1 MKNQLEENFRI
12 SRGAEGDRGSGG
24 STAYS
29 ADGEERK
36 VDIQRA
42 LRQESG
48 RTDRGER
55 AERNI
60 RIETD
65 ETADRPWGFSENSA
79 RYRESAASTAQRHS
93 GMTGET
99 NRGYRAYTY
108 MAEESRGSRSEAAA
122 GSRHYEADTYT
133 AEESRG
139 SRSEAAE
146 RRSRRR
152 YEADTYTAEES
163 RDSRSE
169 AAAGSRRYEADTYM
183 AEESRGSRAEAP
195 ERRNRCRYEADTYM
209 AEESRGLRSE
219 AAAGNSPERWA
230 RSEKDG
236 RWHRVDENMSA
247 QNMGKR
253 NGQRKNRNSRYRST
267 SRRSRGLSSVSGR
280 QAGRALGG
288 RLREEWRQFTAY
300 VNESW
305 RVRLLLALCALL
317 LIGMVT
323 KYATDR
329 IFYQERDITDAFV
342 VTDSGCLESRMQIT
356 VDYGTAFLTEHDKQA
371 LIGYLANS
379 LGIRMEG
386 AADYQENEVS
396 QVYTYHKEAK
406 QASTTIKA
414 ITLRQDTSRTYLYT
428 ELVIQNDVNFDILSY
443 RDILLGAL
451 EDLQVVQ
458 AETTMQFLGAYDG
471 DLPLERWN
479 KIANSM
485 IKELGG
491 KIIYENRDK
500 ELYTIYA
507 YSSQLPEYVS
517 VDRNKINIQVAM
529 RYEQD
534 SDRTVVYLA
543 TPLLRGDW

>member
-12 SRGAEGDRGSGG
+12 SRGAEGDCGSGG
-24 STAYS
+24 SAANSAY
-29 ADGEERK
+29 GEERRIN
-36 VDIQRA
+36 IQRA

-65 ETADRPWGFSENSA
+65 KTADRPWGFSENSA
-79 RYRESAASTAQRHS
+79 RYRESAASAAQRHS

-108 MAEESRGSRSEAAA
+108 MAEESRGSRAEAAVERSRCYEADTYTAEESRGYGSEAVAER
-122 GSRHYEADTYT
+122 SRRYEADTYT

-139 SRSEAAE
+139 SRAEAAAE
-146 RRSRRR
+146 RSRR
-152 YEADTYTAEES
+152 YEADTYTE
-163 RDSRSE
+163 
-169 AAAGSRRYEADTYM
+169 
-183 AEESRGSRAEAP
+183 EESRGSRAEAAA
-195 ERRNRCRYEADTYM
+195 ERSRRYEADTYTE
-209 AEESRGLRSE
+209 EESRGYGSE
-219 AAAGNSPERWA
+219 VVAENSPERWA

-280 QAGRALGG
+280 QAGLALGG

-329 IFYQERDITDAFV
+329 IFYQEKDITDAFV

-406 QASTTIKA
+406 QAATTIKA

-428 ELVIQNDVNFDILSY
+428 ELVIRNDVNFDILSY

-451 EDLQVVQ
+451 KDLQVVQ

>member
-12 SRGAEGDRGSGG
+12 SRGAEGDCGSGG
-24 STAYS
+24 SAANSAY
-29 ADGEERK
+29 GEERRIN
-36 VDIQRA
+36 IQRA

-65 ETADRPWGFSENSA
+65 KTADRPWGFSENSA
-79 RYRESAASTAQRHS
+79 RYRESAASAAQRHS

-108 MAEESRGSRSEAAA
+108 
-122 GSRHYEADTYT
+122 T

-139 SRSEAAE
+139 YGSEAVAE
-146 RRSRRR
+146 
-152 YEADTYTAEES
+152 
-163 RDSRSE
+163 
-169 AAAGSRRYEADTYM
+169 
-183 AEESRGSRAEAP
+183 
-195 ERRNRCRYEADTYM
+195 
-209 AEESRGLRSE
+209 
-219 AAAGNSPERWA
+219 NSPERWA

-280 QAGRALGG
+280 QAGLALGG

-329 IFYQERDITDAFV
+329 ILYQEKDITDAFV

-406 QASTTIKA
+406 QAATTIKA

-428 ELVIQNDVNFDILSY
+428 ELVIRNDVNFDILSY

-451 EDLQVVQ
+451 KDLQVVQ

>member
-1 MKNQLEENFRI
+1 
-12 SRGAEGDRGSGG
+12 
-24 STAYS
+24 
-29 ADGEERK
+29 
-36 VDIQRA
+36 
-42 LRQESG
+42 
-48 RTDRGER
+48 
-55 AERNI
+55 
-60 RIETD
+60 
-65 ETADRPWGFSENSA
+65 
-79 RYRESAASTAQRHS
+79 
-93 GMTGET
+93 MTGET

-108 MAEESRGSRSEAAA
+108 
-122 GSRHYEADTYT
+122 T

-139 SRSEAAE
+139 YGSEAVAE
-146 RRSRRR
+146 RSRR

-163 RDSRSE
+163 RGYGSE
-169 AAAGSRRYEADTYM
+169 AV
-183 AEESRGSRAEAP
+183 AE
-195 ERRNRCRYEADTYM
+195 
-209 AEESRGLRSE
+209 
-219 AAAGNSPERWA
+219 NSPERWA

-280 QAGRALGG
+280 QAGLALGG

-329 IFYQERDITDAFV
+329 IFYQEKDITDAFV

-406 QASTTIKA
+406 QAATTIKA

-428 ELVIQNDVNFDILSY
+428 ELVIRNDVNFDILSY

-451 EDLQVVQ
+451 KDLQVVQ

>member
-12 SRGAEGDRGSGG
+12 SRGAEGDCGSGG
-24 STAYS
+24 SAANSAY
-29 ADGEERK
+29 GEERRIN
-36 VDIQRA
+36 IQRA

-65 ETADRPWGFSENSA
+65 KTADRPWGFSENSA
-79 RYRESAASTAQRHS
+79 RYRESAASAAQRHS

-108 MAEESRGSRSEAAA
+108 MAEESRGSRAEAA
-122 GSRHYEADTYT
+122 
-133 AEESRG
+133 
-139 SRSEAAE
+139 SE
-146 RRSRRR
+146 RNRR

-163 RDSRSE
+163 RGHGSE
-169 AAAGSRRYEADTYM
+169 AAAERSRRYEADTYT
-183 AEESRGSRAEAP
+183 AEESRG
-195 ERRNRCRYEADTYM
+195 Y
-209 AEESRGLRSE
+209 GSE
-219 AAAGNSPERWA
+219 AVAENSPERWA

-236 RWHRVDENMSA
+236 RWHRFDENMSA

-280 QAGRALGG
+280 QAGLALGG

-329 IFYQERDITDAFV
+329 IFYQEKDITDAFV

-406 QASTTIKA
+406 QAATTIKA

-428 ELVIQNDVNFDILSY
+428 ELVIRNDVNFDILSY

-451 EDLQVVQ
+451 KDLQVVQ

>member
-12 SRGAEGDRGSGG
+12 SRGAEGDCGSGG
-24 STAYS
+24 SAANSAY
-29 ADGEERK
+29 GEERRIN
-36 VDIQRA
+36 IQRA

-65 ETADRPWGFSENSA
+65 KTADRPWGFSENSA
-79 RYRESAASTAQRHS
+79 RYRESAASAAQRHS

-108 MAEESRGSRSEAAA
+108 
-122 GSRHYEADTYT
+122 T

-139 SRSEAAE
+139 YGSEAVAE
-146 RRSRRR
+146 RSRR

-163 RDSRSE
+163 RGYGSE
-169 AAAGSRRYEADTYM
+169 AV
-183 AEESRGSRAEAP
+183 AE
-195 ERRNRCRYEADTYM
+195 
-209 AEESRGLRSE
+209 
-219 AAAGNSPERWA
+219 NSPERWA

-280 QAGRALGG
+280 QAGLALGG

-329 IFYQERDITDAFV
+329 ILYQEKDITDAFV

-406 QASTTIKA
+406 QAATTIKA
-414 ITLRQDTSRTYLYT
+414 RIPRALICIRS
-428 ELVIQNDVNFDILSY
+428 LSSGMMSISTFFPTGIFCWG
-443 RDILLGAL
+443 R
-451 EDLQVVQ
+451 
-458 AETTMQFLGAYDG
+458 
-471 DLPLERWN
+471 
-479 KIANSM
+479 
-485 IKELGG
+485 
-491 KIIYENRDK
+491 
-500 ELYTIYA
+500 
-507 YSSQLPEYVS
+507 
-517 VDRNKINIQVAM
+517 
-529 RYEQD
+529 
-534 SDRTVVYLA
+534 
-543 TPLLRGDW
+543 